1 LLRLGIA
8 ERNLN
13 VINYGVN
20 HDIYHLGKTKSSYP
34 HVFYLGRLKRFKG
47 VHLLIEAM
55 SQVVKEIPEARLTI
69 VGNGDPEYRNELK
82 QLSVKLNLTKH
93 IVFHEFGLSDSLVQ
107 KVQIMQEAWVLV
119 FPSAREGFGLVVV
132 EANACGTPTIATNVP
147 GLRETVRD
155 QDTGILVERN
165 VDALA
170 KSIKQVLGDFELRN
184 RISKRAFE
192 WSLQFN
198 WDRTAEKMLRV
209 LESTVDRK
217 I

>member
-1 LLRLGIA
+1 
-8 ERNLN
+8 
-13 VINYGVN
+13 
-20 HDIYHLGKTKSSYP
+20 
-34 HVFYLGRLKRFKG
+34 
-47 VHLLIEAM
+47 M
-55 SQVVKEIPEARLTI
+55 
-69 VGNGDPEYRNELK
+69 
-82 QLSVKLNLTKH
+82 
-93 IVFHEFGLSDSLVQ
+93 
-107 KVQIMQEAWVLV
+107 
-119 FPSAREGFGLVVV
+119 VV

-170 KSIKQVLGDFELRN
+170 KSINQVLGDFELRN